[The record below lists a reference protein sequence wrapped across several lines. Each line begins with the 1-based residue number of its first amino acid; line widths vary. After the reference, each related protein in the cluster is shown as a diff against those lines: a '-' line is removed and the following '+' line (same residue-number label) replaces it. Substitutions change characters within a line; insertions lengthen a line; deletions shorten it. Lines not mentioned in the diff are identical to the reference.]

1 MAFFF
6 FYVSIEPA
14 VHLSDKLCF
23 YSECEDKE
31 QKCSGMITTIMGLVE
46 LRGIL
51 MSKELHYFVCTEC
64 IMKTK

>member
-6 FYVSIEPA
+6 LKTFPLNLQYTSVTNCAFIQ
-14 VHLSDKLCF
+14 
-23 YSECEDKE
+23 CEDKE